1 MGPRAGLDRCGKSRP
16 YRDSIPDRPARS
28 QSLNRLRYATLISVI
43 QTHPVNM
50 YNKALLVLRDVQ
62 NTQMLCQHREEFLN
76 VKCGGT

>member
-1 MGPRAGLDRCGKSRP
+1 
-16 YRDSIPDRPARS
+16 
-28 QSLNRLRYATLISVI
+28 
-43 QTHPVNM
+43 M